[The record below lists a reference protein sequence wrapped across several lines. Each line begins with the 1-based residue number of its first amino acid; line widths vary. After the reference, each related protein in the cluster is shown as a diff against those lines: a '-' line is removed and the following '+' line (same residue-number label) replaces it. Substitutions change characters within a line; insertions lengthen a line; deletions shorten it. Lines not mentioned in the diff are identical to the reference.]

1 MQVAKTQSS
10 KGGPKNFEIFLPQV
24 AGNALK
30 LPILLSP
37 RYFVSFL
44 KNLLRS
50 YQADLRA
57 WVSTSL
63 HY

>member
-10 KGGPKNFEIFLPQV
+10 KGGPKNFEIFHPQV

-37 RYFVSFL
+37 RYFVSFF

-57 WVSTSL
+57 
-63 HY
+63 